1 MTGKKPKSE
10 SVQQRTDGAKHLKG
24 KRGSIAERENRIIEL
39 VRSNGFMAID
49 ELSRR
54 FSLTQQTIR
63 RDINR
68 ISRKG
73 LLQRHH
79 GGAGMVSSI
88 ENVAYSTRKILCLQE
103 KKRIARKVSEMIPD
117 KASLCINIGTT
128 TEEVAKALLQHHN
141 LRVITNNLNVAV
153 ILSANESFEIIV
165 AGGQLRNRDR
175 AVTGQ
180 SATDFINH
188 FKVDFG
194 IIGISGI
201 DQDGSLLDFDYQE
214 VRVARA
220 IINNSRR
227 VFLVTDHTK
236 FSRNAV
242 VRLGNITEIDA
253 LFTDQPPPAE
263 INDLLQSAG
272 VSLHLPA

>member
-1 MTGKKPKSE
+1 MAPQNPPHDA
-10 SVQQRTDGAKHLKG
+10 VRPQAKADQGLKG
-24 KRGSIAERENRIIEL
+24 KKGSIEERENQIVDL
-39 VRSNGFMAID
+39 VRSNGFMSIE

-54 FSLTQQTIR
+54 FGLTRQTIR

-68 ISRKG
+68 VSSKG
-73 LLQRHH
+73 LVLRHH
-79 GGAGMVSSI
+79 GGAGMISSV
-88 ENVAYSTRKILCLQE
+88 ENVAYPERKIISFKE
-103 KKRIARKVSEMIPD
+103 KKRIARLVAQAIPD
-117 KASLCINIGTT
+117 KASLFINIGTT
-128 TEEVAKALLQHHN
+128 TEEVAKALQERTG

-153 ILSANESFEIIV
+153 ILSANESCEIIV
-165 AGGQLRNRDR
+165 AGGRLRNRDR

-180 SATDFINH
+180 STIDSINQ

-201 DQDGSLLDFDYQE
+201 DEDGSLLDFDYQE

-220 IINNSRR
+220 IMDNSRR
-227 VFLVTDHTK
+227 VFLAADATK

-263 INDLLQSAG
+263 IATLLQSAE
-272 VSLHLPA
+272 VQVHIAP

>member
-1 MTGKKPKSE
+1 MTAKTQKSR
-10 SVQQRTDGAKHLKG
+10 SVQPGSGGAQHLKG
-24 KRGSIAERENRIIEL
+24 KRGSIAERENQIIEL
-39 VRSNGFMAID
+39 VRNNGFMTID

-54 FSLTQQTIR
+54 FSLTQQTMR

-88 ENVAYSTRKILCLQE
+88 ENLAYSARKILCLKE
-103 KKRIARKVSEMIPD
+103 KKRIARKVVEMIPD

-128 TEEVAKALLQHHN
+128 TEEVAKALLQHRN

-180 SATDFINH
+180 SAIDFINQ
-188 FKVDFG
+188 FKVDYG
-194 IIGISGI
+194 IIGISGV

-220 IINNSRR
+220 ILNNSRQ

-242 VRLGNITEIDA
+242 VRLGNIAEIDA

-263 INDLLQSAG
+263 MIDLMQSAG